1 MAQPLQERKRYNEV
15 ADELVALKDQGQ
27 SAITQLNAVKGNI
40 LSLKQAVVAEA
51 VFGAEEEAEVGAVIA
66 DLAQQIKAIVGA

>member
-15 ADELVALKDQGQ
+15 ADELVALQNQGN

-40 LSLKQAVVAEA
+40 LSLKQTVASEA
-51 VFGAEEEAEVGAVIA
+51 IFGAEEEAEVDAVIV
-66 DLAQQIKAIVGA
+66 DLAQQIKDIVGG